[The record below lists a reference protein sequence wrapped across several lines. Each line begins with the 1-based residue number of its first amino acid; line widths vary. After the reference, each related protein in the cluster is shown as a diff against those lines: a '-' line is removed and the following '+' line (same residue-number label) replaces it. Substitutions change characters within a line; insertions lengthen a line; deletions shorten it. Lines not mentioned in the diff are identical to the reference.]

1 MDEKSKLNIV
11 DGIIMGILCVSADA
25 ADILAALGIAI
36 PVIGPALPIIA
47 WFYGLA
53 ISGMLIFW
61 LIMKGVSVRW
71 FLWGS
76 GLELIPLVNGLPA
89 RTGALIA
96 TLAEN
101 KLPLPAPA
109 HSTSSG
115 QAKAI
120 LGKGK

>member
-71 FLWGS
+71 FLW
-76 GLELIPLVNGLPA
+76 
-89 RTGALIA
+89 
-96 TLAEN
+96 
-101 KLPLPAPA
+101 
-109 HSTSSG
+109 
-115 QAKAI
+115 
-120 LGKGK
+120 